1 MLNIDKKIE
10 KVIKTDKLIVFLD
23 DKLEKYKETMCYYS
37 IVTSEIEEP
46 V

>member
-1 MLNIDKKIE
+1 MDKKTE

-23 DKLEKYKETMCYYS
+23 DKLEKYKETMGYYS